1 MSENNEQV
9 EKDGVAEVSVASEG
23 QEQVTDAVIPE
34 LTEAVEVRVEEA
46 GPAVASPL
54 VEDLKID
61 LSGFN
66 KELEAARAKAA
77 ENWDLLI
84 RAKAEMENLRKRHER
99 ELENA
104 HKYGLDRFLN
114 ELLQVRDSL
123 ELGHQAAQ
131 DEAADL
137 TKLRQG
143 NELTLKLLADMM
155 ERFGVAQLDPL
166 DQPFNHDQHQAMM
179 MQPKEGV
186 VPNTVIQVLQ
196 KGYSLNGRLLR
207 PAMVIVSQ

>member
-9 EKDGVAEVSVASEG
+9 EKDGVAEVSVATEG
-23 QEQVTDAVIPE
+23 QEKVTDAVIPE
-34 LTEAVEVRVEEA
+34 LTEAVEVRAEEA
-46 GPAVASPL
+46 SSTVASPL

-137 TKLRQG
+137 TKLREG

-155 ERFGVAQLDPL
+155 DRFGVAQLDPL

-186 VPNTVIQVLQ
+186 APNTVIQVLQ